1 MKRRSD
7 ETALSP
13 GTSIRA
19 RVRPW
24 RAPNRVTRYPKQS
37 DIPVVSYAL
46 LGGRCRDR
54 REYRLRANWKVVVEN
69 FLECYHCQVAHP
81 SFADAIDLNSY
92 EIDEYRYVS
101 TQHGPPKHEESA
113 AKLRVKEGRYNYLW
127 PTFMLNI
134 YPGPGNAS
142 TNQIVPIDAD
152 NTLAVYEY
160 FYDDDPPDN
169 FATETTGLIHQVMV
183 EDITLCESVQRGMHT
198 GTFEHGRLMLRYEHA
213 IRHFQN
219 LVRESLAE

>member
-1 MKRRSD
+1 VERTGVD
-7 ETALSP
+7 LD
-13 GTSIRA
+13 
-19 RVRPW
+19 V
-24 RAPNRVTRYPKQS
+24 
-37 DIPVVSYAL
+37 L
-46 LGGRCRDR
+46 RCRER
-54 REYRLRANWKVVVEN
+54 REYRLEANWKVVVEN

-101 TQHGPPKHEESA
+101 TQHGPPKHDESA
-113 AKLRVKEGRYNYLW
+113 ADLQVKEGRYSYLW

-160 FYDDDPPDN
+160 FYDDGASDD
-169 FATETTGLIHQVMV
+169 FANETTALIHQVMV
-183 EDITLCESVQRGMHT
+183 EDITLCESVQRGMRT

-219 LVRESLAE
+219 LVRESLAA